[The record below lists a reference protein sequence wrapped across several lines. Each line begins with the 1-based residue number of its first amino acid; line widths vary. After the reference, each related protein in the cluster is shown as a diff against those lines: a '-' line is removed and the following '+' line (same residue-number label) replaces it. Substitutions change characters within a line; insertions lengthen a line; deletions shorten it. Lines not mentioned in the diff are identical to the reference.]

1 MQRHLVLS
9 LISALTVLTWGMV
22 SPVSADLEAGLL
34 AHFNFEGDGDVLM
47 DVTGNGNDGMIQ
59 TAERSDDGYQGGKC
73 LRFADPD
80 RKATI
85 SGAGLLV
92 TNAFTV
98 AVWVNLEDFDPEGEN
113 RLIYKHQ
120 QYNFDLLR
128 GGGRLEIRAEGG
140 WHGTAPA
147 EPLSL
152 NEWHLVTA
160 TLDGQV
166 STHYIDGEVVG
177 GNDGIPG
184 PIEQNESDLWLGNI
198 GLNSFVGCMD
208 NLRVYNRAL
217 SADEVSSL
225 FLGSDGEAVSPE
237 GSLVTTWATI
247 KYAP

>member
-1 MQRHLVLS
+1 MQRVLVLS
-9 LISALTVLTWGMV
+9 FLSPLVVLTLGFV

-34 AHFNFEGDGDVLM
+34 AHFGFEGDGDVLM
-47 DVTGNGNDGMIQ
+47 DVTGNGNDGEIGS
-59 TAERSDDGYQGGKC
+59 AERSDDGYQGGKC

-80 RKATI
+80 RRASI
-85 SGAGLLV
+85 AGGGLLV

-98 AVWVNLEDFDPEGEN
+98 AVWVNLETFDPNGEN
-113 RLIYKHQ
+113 RLIYKDG
-120 QYNFDLLR
+120 QYNFDLLN

-147 EPLSL
+147 PPLSVD
-152 NEWHLVTA
+152 EWHLVVA

-177 GNDGIPG
+177 GNSGIPG
-184 PIEQNESDLWLGNI
+184 PIQQTESSILLGNI
-198 GLNSFVGCMD
+198 GPKSFVGCMD
-208 NLRVYNRAL
+208 NLRIYNRAL

-225 FLGSDGEAVSPE
+225 LLGSDGEAVSPE

-247 KYAP
+247 KHGR